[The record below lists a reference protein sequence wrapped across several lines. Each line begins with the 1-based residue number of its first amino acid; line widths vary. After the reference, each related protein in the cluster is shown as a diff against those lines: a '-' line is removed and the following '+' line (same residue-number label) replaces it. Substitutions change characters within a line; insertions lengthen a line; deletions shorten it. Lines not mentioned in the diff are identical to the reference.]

1 MDSGQWTVDKTH
13 WQQAM
18 PLKTLKKTEDA
29 RGVRGGD
36 VQAKNL
42 QAERDRLLKDVETR
56 ERLREEQELLE
67 EEAREDKLLVQ
78 ALS

>member
-1 MDSGQWTVDKTH
+1 M
-13 WQQAM
+13 
-18 PLKTLKKTEDA
+18 
-29 RGVRGGD
+29 
-36 VQAKNL
+36 QAKNL